1 MDADARARPPRC
13 RILVVDDN
21 KDSADALGLLL
32 EASGAEVCVV
42 YDGPSAVDAFDEHH
56 PSIVLLDLGLP
67 GMDGYEVAARL
78 RERPE
83 SRDARLI
90 ALTGWGHPE
99 ARRRSR
105 EVGFDRHLVKPVKL
119 ETLRALLASLEQGNA
134 ATVAD

>member
-1 MDADARARPPRC
+1 MSTIRRSC
-13 RILVVDDN
+13 CSI
-21 KDSADALGLLL
+21 
-32 EASGAEVCVV
+32 SGK
-42 YDGPSAVDAFDEHH
+42 
-56 PSIVLLDLGLP
+56 
-67 GMDGYEVAARL
+67 
-78 RERPE
+78 
-83 SRDARLI
+83 DARLI